1 MNKSKSDSHL
11 LNSQTILFK
20 PLKQTSFICN
30 DYAPFTKN
38 GPCRFCLKP
47 NCQTIKKIKKK
58 KDNSAMKSDL
68 ESKTNYWKTIF
79 PWMY

>member
-1 MNKSKSDSHL
+1 MNKSKSNSHL

-30 DYAPFTKN
+30 QYSPFTKN

-47 NCQTIKKIKKK
+47 NCQTIKKKI
-58 KDNSAMKSDL
+58 DNSLIKSNL
-68 ESKTNYWKTIF
+68 ESKANYWKTIF